1 MEQLENYVK
10 RAVESFLHRHGLI
23 SHQVE
28 SYEHFVH
35 FMLPEI
41 ILEHTP
47 INVHCPKQKT
57 LHRIFLSNVAMKKPT
72 IQEANGFIR
81 ELRPK
86 EAHLRKQTYCFD
98 VFLDVQH
105 KVYACSHGTIYKLKE
120 DKLYQNV
127 LFCKIP
133 CMLNTSTCHTY
144 RDFDYPQRNS
154 GTFIINGYGHN
165 HTRKT
170 PL

>member
-1 MEQLENYVK
+1 MGVNCDFFSMEHLRHLEHHVK
-10 RAVESFLHRHGLI
+10 RAVESFLHCHGLI

-35 FMLPEI
+35 FMLPDI

-57 LHRIFLSNVAMKKPT
+57 LHRIFLSNIGVKKPT

-98 VFLDVQH
+98 VFLDLRH
-105 KVYACSHGTIYKLKE
+105 KVYCCNSNGVYKLKE
-120 DKLYQNV
+120 EKNYQNV
-127 LFCKIP
+127 LV
-133 CMLNTSTCHTY
+133 
-144 RDFDYPQRNS
+144 
-154 GTFIINGYGHN
+154 INNIG
-165 HTRKT
+165 RQIVC
-170 PL
+170 L